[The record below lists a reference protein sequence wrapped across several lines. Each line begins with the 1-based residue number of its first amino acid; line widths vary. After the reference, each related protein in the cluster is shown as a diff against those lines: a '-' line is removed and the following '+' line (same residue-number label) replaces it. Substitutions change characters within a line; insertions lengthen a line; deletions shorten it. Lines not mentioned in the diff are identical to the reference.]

1 MTHPSQHS
9 PTLDSPT
16 LAPSILW
23 PSLDEMSDKVDSF
36 YASPFGDGWDSYE
49 TSDLLDH
56 IAWFAGTHDSADIF
70 AWDDTRAVQFLEH
83 ILDRAHLADPT
94 RAALFPALLRGWVRY
109 VGSREQIPAIETRRT
124 LAAIERAEPVFF
136 TNMAPLFSDY
146 MTFEDP
152 ERSTIFEE
160 SSETVTPHP

>member
-1 MTHPSQHS
+1 MTQPSQF
-9 PTLDSPT
+9 PPV

-23 PSLDEMSDKVDSF
+23 PSVDEMSEKVDSF

-56 IAWFAGTHDSADIF
+56 IAWFAGTHDSVDIF
-70 AWDDTRAVQFLEH
+70 AW
-83 ILDRAHLADPT
+83 
-94 RAALFPALLRGWVRY
+94 

-146 MTFEDP
+146 MTFENAD
-152 ERSTIFEE
+152 RSTIFED
-160 SSETVTPHP
+160 SSESVTPHP